1 MAISAQDRTI
11 IRRQF
16 EALAA
21 PVKLDYFHQSPK
33 RVVVPGRVER
43 PSCALALEVYSD
55 IAALSPSL
63 SLDVIELED
72 QPEAAAKRGASD
84 VPCLVVRG
92 ELNRPVRLYGPPN
105 GHLLVALVRAVV
117 LASARPKALSAI
129 TRAIKRLRSPAAIQ
143 VFASPLQQESGEAAL
158 AAWATALL
166 SPKLAADVYV
176 VEEFPDD
183 ARRASVQAIPS
194 TIFPGMPPAPGVID
208 GQALA
213 EYAALAQTRPER
225 ARLNPPKARPN
236 SAAAWRPPQPQT
248 RAPQQRAPDPTALA
262 AGAAASET
270 PAGMHRTTSGLIIPD
285 R

>member
-1 MAISAQDRTI
+1 MTISAQDRSI

-16 EALAA
+16 EALSA

-33 RVVVPGRVER
+33 RVLVPGRVER
-43 PSCALALEVYSD
+43 PSCAFALEVYSD
-55 IAALSPSL
+55 IAALSPQI
-63 SLDVIELED
+63 SLDVRELED
-72 QPEAAAKRGASD
+72 EPQTAAKRGASD

-92 ELNRPVRLYGPPN
+92 ELNRPIRLYGPPN
-105 GHLLVALVRAVV
+105 GHLLVALVRAIV

-129 TRAIKRLRSPAAIQ
+129 TRPLKRLRSPAAIQ

-166 SPKLAADVYV
+166 SPKLSADVYI

-183 ARRASVQAIPS
+183 ARRASVQALPS
-194 TIFPGMPPAPGVID
+194 TILPGMPPAPGVID

-213 EYAALAQTRPER
+213 EYAALSQTRPER
-225 ARLNPPKARPN
+225 ARLNPPNARPN
-236 SAAAWRPPQPQT
+236 SAIAWRPPQAT
-248 RAPQQRAPDPTALA
+248 APQQRSPDPTALA
-262 AGAAASET
+262 AGAAATET